1 MQCNYT
7 PMRIARHH
15 ISWVKSLLSEA
26 VYWRLHLGLG
36 IGGSALLLRQFIPT
50 GNKTSSF
57 SFSKYFPH
65 FPSPLQK
72 NSSSNIFP
80 IWSSFCVCVY
90 TCMCFSS
97 FSIRDREWMQT
108 KEGGPVILIDA
119 HSLNLP
125 LKQAHPHQHFRK
137 CLTTDWGGATFFQ
150 RYIWWELGRPGATI
164 FLLPIL
170 GLYLFTKIYLNA
182 NQLSWGTD

>member
-50 GNKTSSF
+50 GNKTFSF

-65 FPSPLQK
+65 FSSPLQK
-72 NSSSNIFP
+72 NSSSNISP
-80 IWSSFCVCVY
+80 IWSSFCVCVW
-90 TCMCFSS
+90 S
-97 FSIRDREWMQT
+97 
-108 KEGGPVILIDA
+108 
-119 HSLNLP
+119 
-125 LKQAHPHQHFRK
+125 
-137 CLTTDWGGATFFQ
+137 
-150 RYIWWELGRPGATI
+150 
-164 FLLPIL
+164 
-170 GLYLFTKIYLNA
+170 LFTYPC
-182 NQLSWGTD
+182 QLSPLWFWPLYPLFRSTLPPTFDTFAPCKITTFPFFHYIKNHNFVSLS